1 MKRILFLLLAT
12 IAFDCAEAFDK
23 IIIADSAH
31 PAVQSAAKIIAR
43 KLALPESAIES
54 SAHPAVAPGAIVLKI
69 VSDQPALKHDGYTAT
84 FSDGGA
90 TICGV
95 RPRSLLFA
103 AGDVHLW
110 RDRVSGTMTR
120 DPAFAIR
127 SASYSTRHD
136 IADLVAE
143 LGCNI
148 VLANQMGQMG
158 TVTFEESLPEVFQ
171 QLDAATQEK
180 LRRQKATS
188 AKGGAE
194 FAKVCRD
201 VDVDF
206 YPMLYGNDVSR
217 WSGTLLDA
225 ALKIYPTAK
234 GTPAAQSW
242 ERAALCPSDPATWKI
257 IEAYVRE
264 YGQQTLGAGLY
275 VTFWDN

>member
-12 IAFDCAEAFDK
+12 IAFDCTEAFDK
-23 IIIADSAH
+23 IIIADPAH
-31 PAVQSAAKIIAR
+31 PAAQSAAKIIAR
-43 KLALPESAIES
+43 KLELPESAIES
-54 SAHPAVAPGAIVLKI
+54 SAHPAAAPGAIVLKI

-127 SASYSTRHD
+127 SAAYSTRHD
-136 IADLVAE
+136 LADFIAE

-158 TVTFEESLPEVFQ
+158 TVTLEKSLPEVFQ
-171 QLDAATQEK
+171 QLDAAMQEK
-180 LRRQKATS
+180 LRRQQAS
-188 AKGGAE
+188 DAKRGAE

-201 VDVDF
+201 ADVDF
-206 YPMLYGNDVSR
+206 YPMLYGNDMSR
-217 WSGTLLDA
+217 WS
-225 ALKIYPTAK
+225 
-234 GTPAAQSW
+234 
-242 ERAALCPSDPATWKI
+242 R
-257 IEAYVRE
+257 
-264 YGQQTLGAGLY
+264 
-275 VTFWDN
+275 